1 MIKYKISSILID
13 TGGISVKYRVM
24 IHTVMLLAF
33 CFLLAGC
40 GTEQEAPPPER
51 TIPASLSSEPFDAS
65 EQTELPELALP
76 NTEPTEFVDPMDLH
90 AVTDEKG
97 KPVLLWNAVD
107 GAASYQIYCDRDR
120 VIDVSPLDTVE
131 VTTYTHSN
139 VPSGISNFYQIRAV
153 DQNDSVIAES
163 AICRFTA
170 DLRSPE
176 TLTTC
181 YINIPKVRLHHVNL
195 SGADPVELPYM
206 AEVQLGAA
214 VESRSSGVW
223 YRIFYENELYYIFKK
238 HSENT
243 FTSTRSTFVYTGNTP
258 LQQQALDLAMD
269 IYNNW
274 NTAYCFGAAGQIVD
288 ETGAQGFTCGSLVSL
303 IMNQV
308 MQEHVPLYWVSAG
321 MINLYNTEYLYN
333 EGLPGET
340 KVEKQD
346 LKHLQPGDVLFFRSQ
361 LDDPNS
367 MVIGHCGMYLGNN
380 EFLHCTSLWEGGVCI
395 MPLSNDFKDNLLAI
409 HRFLPDEITPS
420 TARAIVDGP
429 LAHYK
434 IYSDRTPDSATVDVL
449 SQGEELTVLY
459 THRNR
464 SMVQVKTDNGMVGFI
479 PKKHLKMIQNAG

>member
-1 MIKYKISSILID
+1 M
-13 TGGISVKYRVM
+13 KYRVM

-51 TIPASLSSEPFDAS
+51 TIPASLSSDPFDAS

-90 AVTDEKG
+90 AVTDDKG
-97 KPVLLWNAVD
+97 KPVLLWTAVD
-107 GAASYQIYCDRDR
+107 GAASYQVYCDQDR
-120 VIDVSPLDTVE
+120 EIDGSPLATVE
-131 VTTYTHSN
+131 VTTYTHST
-139 VPSGISNFYQIRAV
+139 VPSGLSYFYQIRAV
-153 DQNDSVIAES
+153 DQKGTVIAES

-214 VESRSSGVW
+214 VQSRSSGVW

-243 FTSTRSTFVYTGNTP
+243 FTTTRSSFVYTGNTP
-258 LQQQALDLAMD
+258 LQQQAIDLAMD
-269 IYNNW
+269 ICNNW
-274 NTAYCFGAAGQIVD
+274 NTVYSYGATGQVVD
-288 ETGAQGFTCGSLVSL
+288 ETGARGFTCGSLVAL
-303 IMNQV
+303 ILNQV
-308 MQEHVPLYWVSAG
+308 MQEQVPLYWVSSG
-321 MINLYNTEYLYN
+321 IEPLYNMEYLYN

-340 KVEKQD
+340 KVEIQD
-346 LKHLQPGDVLFFRSQ
+346 LRDLQPGDVLFFRSR

-367 MVIGHCGMYLGNN
+367 TVIGHCGMYLGNN
-380 EFLHCTSLWEGGVCI
+380 EFLHCTSLWEGGVCV
-395 MPLSNDFKDNLLAI
+395 MPLTYDFKDTLLSI

-420 TARAIVDGP
+420 TARATLDGP
-429 LAHYK
+429 HAQYNLYAE
-434 IYSDRTPDSATVDVL
+434 RTPDSATVGVL

-464 SMVQVKTDNGMVGFI
+464 SMVQVKTDNGTVGFI